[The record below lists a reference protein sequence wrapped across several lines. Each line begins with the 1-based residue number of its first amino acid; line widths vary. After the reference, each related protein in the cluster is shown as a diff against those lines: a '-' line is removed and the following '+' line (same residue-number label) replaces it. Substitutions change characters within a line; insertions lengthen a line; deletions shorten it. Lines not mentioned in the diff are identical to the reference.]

1 MNDSDIERTHDPAE
15 SLPKYCDFYKHLLV
29 EELVLESDYRK
40 IHYGKCAVIGRLCA
54 IPDYFRLEN
63 VTIPHLPRWVQQ
75 LEYAVLTRWP
85 KVTWFYSDY
94 KLPTGAVSLLLLN
107 FTYDKACVHDL
118 AHRSFCIVRGE
129 VVLCNV
135 QKPNSLVLS
144 IRGLH
149 EQLLLL
155 GDNEEARS
163 QYLQQ
168 VHQTHKPVLNVW
180 QANRISHA
188 EELIQR
194 RLEIRALCREI
205 GWNEL
210 SLSEHFT

>member
-1 MNDSDIERTHDPAE
+1 M
-15 SLPKYCDFYKHLLV
+15 
-29 EELVLESDYRK
+29 
-40 IHYGKCAVIGRLCA
+40 
-54 IPDYFRLEN
+54 
-63 VTIPHLPRWVQQ
+63 
-75 LEYAVLTRWP
+75 
-85 KVTWFYSDY
+85 
-94 KLPTGAVSLLLLN
+94 SLLLLN

-155 GDNEEARS
+155 GDNEEARL

-194 RLEIRALCREI
+194 RLEVRALCREI
-205 GWNEL
+205 G
-210 SLSEHFT
+210 